1 MKIEITEAFQ
11 KIVENAAHFSAAGG
25 KVGPMSVY
33 SCVEV
38 TVQGGTA
45 TVIAANGHA
54 FYTASA
60 PGFGLIEGSFTVDA
74 HLFSAALGRFS
85 NGSVESTDNV
95 LIFQKGRQ
103 KFSLATFTEMEMPE
117 VPETPAAG
125 ALVLDGKMLLAAL
138 DTVAY
143 AMNKDDTQPNMSTA
157 AVRISS
163 KGGKLR
169 FDAVDG
175 FRIGRCVVPVQEENV
190 DILLPFWVVRQAL
203 TDELVKGAEKIT
215 AFSGGG
221 HVGVCTDSV
230 RIISNM
236 LAGTPLDV
244 DAVLQDYPNTIC
256 CDTAMLQEILKTSK
270 LVQETAAANA
280 KLPIVLEILPDKQKI
295 SVHLRT
301 TTAALS
307 DEIPLIGD
315 KKAVTG
321 LKIGLNAGY
330 LNEAMQ
336 HVASADMLIS
346 YNQSLSPLTVRPH
359 VEQDN
364 GVEVVHLILPV
375 RLQDGE

>member
-1 MKIEITEAFQ
+1 MI
-11 KIVENAAHFSAAGG
+11 G
-25 KVGPMSVY
+25 
-33 SCVEV
+33 
-38 TVQGGTA
+38 
-45 TVIAANGHA
+45 
-54 FYTASA
+54 
-60 PGFGLIEGSFTVDA
+60 GSFIVDA
-74 HLFSAALGRFS
+74 HLFSGALARFS
-85 NGSVESTDNV
+85 NGTVENAENALT
-95 LIFQKGRQ
+95 FKKGRQ
-103 KFSLATFTEMEMPE
+103 KFSLATYSEMDMPE
-117 VPETPAAG
+117 APSEKEVG
-125 ALVLDGKMLLAAL
+125 VLTLDAKMLLAAL

-143 AMNKDDTQPNMSTA
+143 AMDKDDTQPNMATA

-163 KGGKLR
+163 KDGKLR

-190 DILLPFWVVRQAL
+190 DILLPCWVVRQAL
-203 TDELVKGAEKIT
+203 TDELVKSAEKIT

-244 DAVLQDYPNTIC
+244 DSVLQEYPNTVC
-256 CDTAMLQEILKTSK
+256 CDTAMLQDILKTSK

-280 KLPIVLEILPDKQKI
+280 KLPIVLEILPNDQKI

-315 KKAVTG
+315 KKAVAG